1 MDLDFTQVIADLG
14 GRAGLFE
21 IARQTRAPAAYLFN
35 RFLPEQVRPTYDV
48 STGSMRIVPTLA
60 GLSGMDSNYANVG
73 MMDAR
78 TFMERTAKITAR
90 VPLTEN
96 ALREIYAFSQAING
110 QGGDVR
116 GWLRGEVENIFNA
129 VVMQAQLDT
138 MEYLRGL
145 ALTEGDGID
154 WTWDAVNL
162 KVDYGIP
169 DANVLTKRTLV
180 SNNAYGGSAS
190 LFWTDVRD
198 AQRLLNYRVAAFV
211 AHPDTIDAI
220 IHNSVN
226 AIRVIGQ
233 DTNGGWFDIQRYSGT
248 TEQPT
253 GDARDTLRLWSY
265 GLEGEVID
273 PANPTSTVNIPFL
286 KPGKLIALGQPGR
299 GGYVVGQGAQ
309 NDPLDNRPL
318 GYTHIGP
325 TVEGANVPGRW
336 GRMYVPQ
343 ERPWELHGESVTN
356 GLPVI
361 EDPSK
366 IVIAETEL
374 AS

>member
-1 MDLDFTQVIADLG
+1 MDLAFTQVIADLG
-14 GRAGLFE
+14 GRLGFFE
-21 IARQTRAPAAYLFN
+21 IARQTRAPASYLFN
-35 RFLPEQVRPTYDV
+35 RFLPEQTRPTYDV
-48 STGSMRIVPTLA
+48 SAGSMRIVPTMA
-60 GLSGMDSNYANVG
+60 GLSGMDSNYAPVG
-73 MMDAR
+73 AMDAR
-78 TFMERTAKITAR
+78 TFMERTAKLTAR

-116 GWLRGEVENIFNA
+116 GWLRGEVEAIFTN
-129 VVMQAQLDT
+129 VVLQAQLDT
-138 MEYLRGL
+138 MEWLRGQ
-145 ALTEGDGID
+145 ALSVGTGINWRYD
-154 WTWDAVNL
+154 NVSLTVN
-162 KVDYGIP
+162 YGIP
-169 DANVLTKRTLV
+169 AGNVLTARTIA
-180 SNNAYGGSAS
+180 SNNAYGGTAS
-190 LFWTDVRD
+190 LLWDDVRA
-198 AQRLLNYRVAAFV
+198 AQRKLNYRVTAFI

-226 AIRVIGQ
+226 KLRVIGQ
-233 DTNGGWFDIQRYSGT
+233 DTAGGWFDVQRFSGT
-248 TEQPT
+248 TEQPS
-253 GDARDTLRLWSY
+253 GDARDVLRLWSY

-273 PANPTSTVNIPFL
+273 PANPTQTIKVPFL
-286 KPGKLIALGQPGR
+286 AEGKLIAIGAAGR
-299 GGYVVGQGAQ
+299 GGYVVGMGAQ
-309 NDPLDNRPL
+309 EDPLDNMPV

-361 EDPSK
+361 QDPSK

-374 AS
+374 A

>member
-14 GRAGLFE
+14 GRLGFFE

-35 RFLPEQVRPTYDV
+35 RFLPETVRPTYDV
-48 STGSMRIVPTLA
+48 SVGSMRIVPTMA
-60 GLSGMDSNYANVG
+60 GLSGMDSNYAQVG
-73 MMDAR
+73 AMDAR
-78 TFMERTAKITAR
+78 TFMERTAKLTAR

-96 ALREIYAFSQAING
+96 ALREIYAFSQALSA
-110 QGGDVR
+110 QSGDVR
-116 GWLRGEVENIFNA
+116 GWLRGEVEAIFNN

-138 MEYLRGL
+138 MEWLRGQ
-145 ALTEGDGID
+145 ALSVGTGINWRYD
-154 WTWDAVNL
+154 NVSLTVN
-162 KVDYGIP
+162 YGIP
-169 DANVLTKRTLV
+169 ASNVLTTRTIA
-180 SNNAYGGSAS
+180 SNNAYGGSTS
-190 LFWTDVRD
+190 KFWEDVRA
-198 AQRLLNYRVAAFV
+198 AQRLLNYRVTAFI

-226 AIRVIGQ
+226 AARVIGQ

-253 GDARDTLRLWSY
+253 GDARDVLRLWSY

-273 PANPTSTVNIPFL
+273 PANPTTTKKVSFL
-286 KPGKLIALGQPGR
+286 PEGKLIAIGQAGR
-299 GGYVVGQGAQ
+299 GGYVVGMGAQ
-309 NDPLDNRPL
+309 EDPLDNRPI

-366 IVIAETEL
+366 IVIATTEL
-374 AS
+374 A

>member
-14 GRAGLFE
+14 GRLGFFE
-21 IARQTRAPAAYLFN
+21 IARQTRAPASYLFN

-48 STGSMRIVPTLA
+48 SAGSMRITPTMA
-60 GLSGMDSNYANVG
+60 GLSGMDSRYAQVG
-73 MMDAR
+73 AIDAR
-78 TFMERTAKITAR
+78 TFMERTAKLTAS

-96 ALREIYAFSQAING
+96 ALREIYAFSQALSG

-116 GWLRGEVENIFNA
+116 GWLRGEIEAIFNN

-138 MEYLRGL
+138 MEWLRGQ
-145 ALTEGDGID
+145 ALSEGTGINWRYD
-154 WTWDAVNL
+154 NVSLTVN
-162 KVDYGIP
+162 YGIP
-169 DANVLTKRTLV
+169 VGNILTVRTIA
-180 SNNAYGGSAS
+180 SNNAYGGSTS
-190 LFWTDVRD
+190 KFWEDVRA
-198 AQRLLNYRVAAFV
+198 AQRLLNYRVTAFI

-220 IHNSVN
+220 IHNTVN
-226 AIRVIGQ
+226 TARVIGQ
-233 DTNGGWFDIQRYSGT
+233 DVNGGWFDIQRFTGT
-248 TEQPT
+248 TEQPS
-253 GDARDTLRLWSY
+253 GDARDTLRLWAY

-273 PANPTSTVNIPFL
+273 PANPTQTKKVPFL
-286 KPGKLIALGQPGR
+286 EPGKLIAIGQAGR
-299 GGYVVGQGAQ
+299 GGYVVGMGAQ
-309 NDPLDNRPL
+309 EDPLDNRPV

-366 IVIAETEL
+366 VVIATTEL
-374 AS
+374 A

>member
-14 GRAGLFE
+14 GGRGMFE
-21 IARQTRAPAAYLFN
+21 MARSARTPASYLFS
-35 RFLPEQVRPTYDV
+35 RFLPEQTRPTYDV

-60 GLSGMDSNYANVG
+60 GLSGMDSRYAQVG
-73 MMDAR
+73 AVDAR
-78 TFMERTAKITAR
+78 TFMERTAKLTAKL
-90 VPLTEN
+90 PLTEN
-96 ALREIYAFSQAING
+96 ALREIYAFSQAIIA

-116 GWLRGEVENIFNA
+116 GWLRGEVESIFMN

-138 MEYLRGL
+138 MEWLRGQ
-145 ALTEGDGID
+145 ALSVGTGID
-154 WTWDAVNL
+154 WTFDAINLTVN
-162 KVDYGIP
+162 YGIP
-169 DANVLTKRTLV
+169 NDHVLTVRTLV
-180 SNNAYGGSAS
+180 SNAAYSGSAS
-190 LFWTDVRD
+190 AFWDDVRA
-198 AQRLLNYRVAAFV
+198 AQRLLNYRVTAFV
-211 AHPDTIDAI
+211 AHPDTIDVI

-226 AIRVIGQ
+226 ALRVIGQ
-233 DTNGGWFDIQRYSGT
+233 DPNGGWFDVQRFSGAI
-248 TEQPT
+248 EAPT

-273 PANPTSTVNIPFL
+273 PANPSQTIKVPFL
-286 KPGKLIALGQPGR
+286 APGKLLAIGAAGR
-299 GGYVVGQGAQ
+299 GGYVVGMGSQE
-309 NDPLDNRPL
+309 DPLDNRPI

-374 AS
+374 PA

>member
-14 GRAGLFE
+14 GRPGFFE

-35 RFLPEQVRPTYDV
+35 RFLPEQTRPTYDV
-48 STGSMRIVPTLA
+48 STGSMRIVPTMA
-60 GLSGMDSNYANVG
+60 GLSGMDSRYAKVG
-73 MMDAR
+73 AMDAR
-78 TFMERTAKITAR
+78 TFMERTAKLTAS

-96 ALREIYAFSQAING
+96 ALREIYAFSQAISS
-110 QGGDVR
+110 QAGDVR
-116 GWLRGEVENIFNA
+116 GWLRGEVEAIFNN

-138 MEYLRGL
+138 MEYLRGQ
-145 ALTEGDGID
+145 ALSVGTGIN
-154 WTWDAVNL
+154 WTYDAINL
-162 KVDYGIP
+162 LVSYGIP
-169 DANVLTKRTLV
+169 NANILTLRTIA
-180 SNNAYGGSAS
+180 SNAAYGGSAS
-190 LFWTDVRD
+190 AFWTDVRA
-198 AQRLLNYRVAAFV
+198 AQRLLNYRVTAFI

-226 AIRVIGQ
+226 TARVIGQ
-233 DTNGGWFDIQRYSGT
+233 DTAGGWFDLQRYSGT
-248 TEQPT
+248 IEAPT

-273 PANPTSTVNIPFL
+273 PANPTQTIKVPFL
-286 KPGKLIALGQPGR
+286 APGKLLAIGQAGR
-299 GGYVVGQGAQ
+299 GGYVVGMGAQ
-309 NDPLDNRPL
+309 EDPLDNRPI

-366 IVIAETEL
+366 IVIATTEL
-374 AS
+374 A

>member
-1 MDLDFTQVIADLG
+1 MDLDFTQVINDLG
-14 GRAGLFE
+14 GNRGFFE
-21 IARQTRAPAAYLFN
+21 IARAVRTPASYLFS

-48 STGSMRIVPTLA
+48 STGSMRIIPTLA
-60 GLSGMDSNYANVG
+60 GLSGMDSRYAQVG
-73 MMDAR
+73 AMDAR
-78 TFMERTAKITAR
+78 TFMERTAKITAKL
-90 VPLTEN
+90 PLTEN
-96 ALREIYAFSQAING
+96 ALREIFAFSQAISG

-116 GWLRGEVENIFNA
+116 GWLRGEIEALFNN

-138 MEYLRGL
+138 MEWLRGQ
-145 ALTEGDGID
+145 ALSEGDGID
-154 WTWDAVNL
+154 WRYDNVTL
-162 KVDYGIP
+162 RVDYGIP
-169 DANVLTKRTLV
+169 SGNVLTVRTLA
-180 SNNAYGGSAS
+180 SNAAYGGSAS
-190 LFWTDVRD
+190 AFWADVQ
-198 AQRLLNYRVAAFV
+198 AAMRLLRFRVTAFV
-211 AHPDTIDAI
+211 AHPDTIDTI

-226 AIRVIGQ
+226 KLRVIGQ
-233 DTNGGWFDIQRYSGT
+233 DANGGWFDVQRFTGT

-273 PANPTSTVNIPFL
+273 PANPTQTITVPFL
-286 KPGKLIALGQPGR
+286 APGKLLAIGQAGR
-299 GGYVVGQGAQ
+299 GGYVVGMGAQ
-309 NDPLDNRPL
+309 EQPLDNRPL

-361 EDPSK
+361 EDPAK
-366 IVIAETEL
+366 VVIMETEL
-374 AS
+374 A

>member
-14 GRAGLFE
+14 GRLGFFE
-21 IARQTRAPAAYLFN
+21 IARQTRAPASYLFN
-35 RFLPEQVRPTYDV
+35 WFLPERVRPTYDV
-48 STGSMRIVPTLA
+48 SVGSLRIVPTMA
-60 GLSGMDSNYANVG
+60 GMSGMDSNYAQVG
-73 MMDAR
+73 AMDAR
-78 TFMERTAKITAR
+78 TFMERSAKLTAR

-96 ALREIYAFSQAING
+96 ALREIYAFSQSLSG

-116 GWLRGEVENIFNA
+116 GFLRGEVEALFNN

-138 MEYLRGL
+138 MEWLRGQ
-145 ALTEGDGID
+145 ALSVGAGID
-154 WTWDAVNL
+154 WRYDNVTL
-162 KVDYGIP
+162 RVDYGIP
-169 DANVLTKRTLV
+169 AGNKLTARTIA
-180 SNNAYGGSAS
+180 SNNAYGGTAS
-190 LFWTDVRD
+190 KFWEDARA
-198 AQRLLNYRVAAFV
+198 AQRLLNYRVTAFI

-226 AIRVIGQ
+226 AARVIGQ

-253 GDARDTLRLWSY
+253 GDARDVLRLWSY

-273 PANPTSTVNIPFL
+273 PANPTQTVKVPFL
-286 KPGKLIALGQPGR
+286 EPGKLVAIGAAGR
-299 GGYVVGQGAQ
+299 GGYVVGMGAQ
-309 NDPLDNRPL
+309 EDPLDNRPI

-366 IVIAETEL
+366 IVIATTEL
-374 AS
+374 A

>member
-1 MDLDFTQVIADLG
+1 MDLDFTQVINDLG
-14 GRAGLFE
+14 GNRGFFE
-21 IARQTRAPAAYLFN
+21 IARAVRTPATYLFN
-35 RFLPEQVRPTYDV
+35 RFLPEQTRPTYDV
-48 STGSMRIVPTLA
+48 SAGSMRIVPTLA
-60 GLSGMDSNYANVG
+60 GLSGMDARYAQVG
-73 MMDAR
+73 AMDAR
-78 TFMERTAKITAR
+78 TFMERTAKLTAK

-116 GWLRGEVENIFNA
+116 GWLRGEVEAIFNN

-138 MEYLRGL
+138 MEWLRGQ
-145 ALTEGDGID
+145 ALSEGGGID
-154 WTWDAVNL
+154 WTYDSVNL
-162 KVDYGIP
+162 RVDYGIP
-169 DANVLTKRTLV
+169 AGNVLTVRTLA
-180 SNNAYGGSAS
+180 SNNAYGGSTS
-190 LFWTDVRD
+190 KFWEDVRT
-198 AQRLLNYRVAAFV
+198 AQRRLNYRVTAFI

-226 AIRVIGQ
+226 AARVIGQ
-233 DTNGGWFDIQRYSGT
+233 DANGGWFDIQRYTGT
-248 TEQPT
+248 TEQLS
-253 GDARDTLRLWSY
+253 GDARDTLRLWAY

-273 PANPTSTVNIPFL
+273 PANPTQTIKVPFL
-286 KPGKLIALGQPGR
+286 APGKLLAIGQAGR
-299 GGYVVGQGAQ
+299 GGYVVGMGSQA
-309 NDPLDNRPL
+309 DPLDSRPI

-325 TVEGANVPGRW
+325 TVEGANIPGRW

-366 IVIAETEL
+366 VVIAETEL
-374 AS
+374 A

>member
-14 GRAGLFE
+14 GRLGFFE
-21 IARQTRAPAAYLFN
+21 IARQTRAPASYLFN

-48 STGSMRIVPTLA
+48 SAGSMRITPTMA
-60 GLSGMDSNYANVG
+60 GLSGMDARYAQVG
-73 MMDAR
+73 AIDAR
-78 TFMERTAKITAR
+78 TFMERTAKLTAS

-96 ALREIYAFSQAING
+96 ALREIYAFSQALSG

-116 GWLRGEVENIFNA
+116 GWLRGEIEAIFNN

-138 MEYLRGL
+138 MEWLRGQ
-145 ALTEGDGID
+145 ALSEGTGINWRYD
-154 WTWDAVNL
+154 NVSLTVN
-162 KVDYGIP
+162 YGIP
-169 DANVLTKRTLV
+169 VGNILTVRTLA
-180 SNNAYGGSAS
+180 SNNAYGGSTS
-190 LFWTDVRD
+190 KFWEDVRA
-198 AQRLLNYRVAAFV
+198 AQRLLNYRVTAFI

-220 IHNSVN
+220 IHNAVN
-226 AIRVIGQ
+226 TARVIGQ
-233 DTNGGWFDIQRYSGT
+233 DANGGWFDIQRFTGT
-248 TEQPT
+248 TEQPS
-253 GDARDTLRLWSY
+253 GDARDTLRLWAY

-273 PANPTSTVNIPFL
+273 PANPTQTVKVPFL
-286 KPGKLIALGQPGR
+286 EPGKLIAIGQAGR
-299 GGYVVGQGAQ
+299 GGYVVGMGAQ
-309 NDPLDNRPL
+309 EDPLDNRPV

-366 IVIAETEL
+366 VVIATTEL
-374 AS
+374 A

>member
-1 MDLDFTQVIADLG
+1 MDLDFTQVINDLG
-14 GRAGLFE
+14 GNRGFFE
-21 IARQTRAPAAYLFN
+21 IARSVRTPASYLFQ

-48 STGSMRIVPTLA
+48 STGSMRIIPTFA
-60 GLSGMDSNYANVG
+60 GLSGMDARYAQVG
-73 MMDAR
+73 AMDAR
-78 TFMERTAKITAR
+78 TFMERTAKLTAKL
-90 VPLTEN
+90 PLTEN
-96 ALREIYAFSQAING
+96 ALREIYAFSQAISG

-116 GWLRGEVENIFNA
+116 GWLRSEVEALFNN

-138 MEYLRGL
+138 MEWLRGQ
-145 ALTEGDGID
+145 ALSEGDGINWRYD
-154 WTWDAVNL
+154 NVTL
-162 KVDYGIP
+162 RVDYSIP
-169 DANVLTKRTLV
+169 AENKLTVRTLA
-180 SNNAYGGSAS
+180 SNNAYGGSTS
-190 LFWTDVRD
+190 KFWEDVRA
-198 AQRLLNYRVAAFV
+198 AQRLLNYRVTALI

-226 AIRVIGQ
+226 AARVIGQ
-233 DTNGGWFDIQRYSGT
+233 DGNGGWFDIQRWTGT
-248 TEQPT
+248 TEQPS
-253 GDARDTLRLWSY
+253 GDARDTLRLWAY

-273 PANPTSTVNIPFL
+273 PASPTQTIKVPFL
-286 KPGKLIALGQPGR
+286 APGKLLAIGAAGR
-299 GGYVVGQGAQ
+299 GGYVVGMGSQEQ
-309 NDPLDNRPL
+309 PLDNRPV

-374 AS
+374 A